1 MKIKLNSHVKIGD
14 KVKVISGKQKGFIG
28 VITSLVSKKSVV
40 FLDGVTPR
48 IKFKKTPQGGE
59 AQRIEIQIPI
69 HLSNVMLWDKE
80 ANNASKIGYKMVN
93 DQKVRYFKKSG
104 NLVQEK

>member
-59 AQRIEIQIPI
+59 AQKIEIQIPI
-69 HLSNVMLWDKE
+69 HLSNVMLWDKD
-80 ANNASKIGYKMVN
+80 ANTASKIGYKIVN

>member
-80 ANNASKIGYKMVN
+80 ANNASKIGYKIVN

>member
-28 VITSLVSKKSVV
+28 VITSLVSKKSCV
-40 FLDGVTPR
+40 FLEGVTPR

-80 ANNASKIGYKMVN
+80 ANNASKIGYKVVN